1 MQINSFNE
9 SKKIVIKIGSSLIIN
24 KKGGVKKQVL
34 KNISEDIDKLLKK
47 KKEVIIVSSGAIALG
62 KKKLG
67 LPDKINLNQS
77 QAAAARG
84 QIELIT
90 SWKNEFKKLN
100 RQVAQILLSPSDTQN
115 KKSS

>member
-47 KKEVIIVSSGAIALG
+47 KK
-62 KKKLG
+62 
-67 LPDKINLNQS
+67 
-77 QAAAARG
+77 R
-84 QIELIT
+84 
-90 SWKNEFKKLN
+90 
-100 RQVAQILLSPSDTQN
+100 
-115 KKSS
+115 

>member
-1 MQINSFNE
+1 MQINSFNQ

-62 KKKLG
+62 KK
-67 LPDKINLNQS
+67 N
-77 QAAAARG
+77 
-84 QIELIT
+84 
-90 SWKNEFKKLN
+90 
-100 RQVAQILLSPSDTQN
+100 
-115 KKSS
+115 